1 MFNTGLF
8 ILDILLYFILIIKI
22 SIIILLLFERRL
34 VKNNILTHE
43 TIDKLYHYF
52 HKYFQILMSLLL
64 IILFNPLKDGY
75 EITHHIKLFLFIFG
89 ILELTSTIELQR
101 RLKLVKES

>member
-8 ILDILLYFILIIKI
+8 ILDILLYFILFIKI

-34 VKNNILTHE
+34 IKNNILTHE
-43 TIDKLYHYF
+43 TINKLYYYL

-64 IILFNPLKDGY
+64 IILFNPLKGGF
-75 EITHHIKLFLFIFG
+75 EITHHIKLFLFVFG
-89 ILELTSTIELQR
+89 ILELTSTIDLQK
-101 RLKLVKES
+101 RLKIIKES

>member
-8 ILDILLYFILIIKI
+8 ILDILLYFILLIKI
-22 SIIILLLFERRL
+22 SVIVLLIFERRL
-34 VKNNILTHE
+34 IKKNILKKNQIE
-43 TIDKLYHYF
+43 KLFHYL

-64 IILFNPLKDGY
+64 IILFNPLKNGF

-89 ILELTSTIELQR
+89 ILELTSTIELQK
-101 RLKLVKES
+101 RLNLIKKS

>member
-8 ILDILLYFILIIKI
+8 ILDILLYFILFIKI
-22 SIIILLLFERRL
+22 SIVILLLFERRL
-34 VKNNILTHE
+34 IKNNILTHE
-43 TIDKLYHYF
+43 TIDQLYHYL

-64 IILFNPLKDGY
+64 IILFNPLKDSF

-89 ILELTSTIELQR
+89 ILELISTIDLQR
-101 RLKLVKES
+101 RLKSIKED